1 MPMCGVRVNII
12 ILGISLDRT
21 IIVEVVLKGLLKKVA
36 NLKIVK
42 LTA

>member
-21 IIVEVVLKGLLKKVA
+21 IVEGVVKKVA